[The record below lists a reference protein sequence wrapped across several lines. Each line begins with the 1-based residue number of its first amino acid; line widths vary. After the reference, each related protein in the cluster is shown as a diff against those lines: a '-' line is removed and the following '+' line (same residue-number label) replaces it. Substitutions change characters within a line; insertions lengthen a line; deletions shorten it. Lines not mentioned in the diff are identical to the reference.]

1 MSDVADHIGEAAFHT
16 ELNIPHPYMNMR
28 RKGRGV
34 HIHRHR
40 DHSGEGILGGV
51 FNGAAGLSNLIGGHG
66 SDEASK
72 VLSGIGGVANAVG
85 LGVAHKHNPVKKARK
100 TKARQGKGFSSDVG
114 Q

>member
-1 MSDVADHIGEAAFHT
+1 MKHH
-16 ELNIPHPYMNMR
+16 H
-28 RKGRGV
+28 K
-34 HIHRHR
+34 HHH
-40 DHSGEGILGGV
+40 HHGEGLLGGV

-72 VLSGIGGVANAVG
+72 VLNGIGGVAHAFG